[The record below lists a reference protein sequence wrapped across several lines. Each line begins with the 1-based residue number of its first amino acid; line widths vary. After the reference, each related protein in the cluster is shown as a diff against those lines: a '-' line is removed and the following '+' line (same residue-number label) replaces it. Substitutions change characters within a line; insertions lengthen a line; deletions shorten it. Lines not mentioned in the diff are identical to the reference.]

1 MPTTVCIL
9 SDFTLFYK
17 IGIGLHFVMWKLRIE
32 KLSVLSKT
40 SHAGKWGTIV
50 FSNLKLSLSPLCS
63 TIAQS
68 QTTCPGM
75 YILFQGQWMMFGLL
89 WSSDSQ
95 SWLHVGITWGALKS
109 TDAWVPSQQSDLI
122 SRRPEHEDFLKLP
135 GFSNVQSKLRTTA
148 LGSLSPSDRI
158 PR

>member
-1 MPTTVCIL
+1 
-9 SDFTLFYK
+9 
-17 IGIGLHFVMWKLRIE
+17 
-32 KLSVLSKT
+32 
-40 SHAGKWGTIV
+40 
-50 FSNLKLSLSPLCS
+50 
-63 TIAQS
+63 
-68 QTTCPGM
+68 
-75 YILFQGQWMMFGLL
+75 MMFGLL